1 MKKIFIFFSILSGIQ
16 GFAKVITVP
25 KQFTTIQAA
34 LNACK
39 VGDTVLVDAGT
50 YAENIV
56 WPQTNNIHLLS
67 KRLDA
72 TSTIVDGQNS
82 GRVFDIEWA
91 GRTAFAAEINGFTI
105 ENGYINVPAHL
116 GGRGA
121 GIYVSQA
128 AVQVRNCVIARN
140 NITSSFEIQNN
151 GGGAAIYIMSSPLA
165 LTNVI
170 DHCIIK
176 ANNVAN
182 VTTGEGAAV
191 GMESCNT
198 VISNTTISNNSFSVD
213 EVAVGTVYAYSASLK
228 MDAVKIENNTINT
241 TSQILYGAASIKGG
255 AVYAYLTKLQMTN
268 CLADENILS
277 PFSTNEAL
285 LGNAIYFYGEAKD
298 FKISNSTLANNKR
311 TDGAP
316 VLGTGIYFNSSNGT
330 APNVYNTISWNP
342 DNGLE
347 IYNQTKATQVAN
359 SDIRG
364 GYTGTAIL
372 NMDPEFIST
381 TDYHLQSGSPCI
393 NAGDNTYAPST
404 DLDGN
409 PRPQGSSTD
418 IGCYES
424 SVAFSSSVTNAAVE
438 PNSIVAK
445 AYPNP
450 THGAFTLTVNS
461 KWLNA
466 YMQVHDASGKI
477 LFTQKI
483 TNLTNNF
490 NFGKWAAGLYFID
503 LTSIAHEKQTL
514 QLLIQ
519 K

>member
-1 MKKIFIFFSILSGIQ
+1 MKKIFLFFSILSGIQ

-34 LNACK
+34 LNASK
-39 VGDTVLVDAGT
+39 TGDSVLVDAGT
-50 YAENIV
+50 YPENIV

-72 TSTIVDGQNS
+72 TTAIVDGQNL

-105 ENGYINVPAHL
+105 QNGYINVPAHL

-128 AVQVRNCVIARN
+128 AVQVKNCVIARN
-140 NITSSFEIQNN
+140 NITSSFEVQNN
-151 GGGAAIYIMSSPLA
+151 GGGAAIYIMSSPLT

-170 DHCIIK
+170 DHCLIK
-176 ANNVAN
+176 ANAVAN
-182 VTTGEGAAV
+182 VTTGEGAAI

-198 VISNTTISNNSFSVD
+198 ILSNSTISNNSLSVA

-228 MDAVKIENNTINT
+228 MDADRIENNTINT
-241 TSQILYGAASIKGG
+241 TSQILTGAASIKGG
-255 AVYAYLTKLQMTN
+255 AVYVYLTRFQMTN

-285 LGNAIYFYGEAKD
+285 LGSAIYFYGDATD
-298 FKISNSTLANNKR
+298 FKILNSTLANNKR
-311 TDGAP
+311 TDGAT
-316 VLGTGIYFNSSNGT
+316 VLGTGIYFSSSHGT

-347 IYNQTKATQVAN
+347 IYNQTKFTQVTN

-364 GYTGTAIL
+364 GYSGTAIL
-372 NMDPEFIST
+372 NTDPKFIST
-381 TDYHLQSGSPCI
+381 ADYHLQSSSLCI

-409 PRPQGSSTD
+409 PRPQGTSAD

-424 SVAFSSSVTNAAVE
+424 GVAFSSSVANAAVV
-438 PNSIVAK
+438 PTIILAK

-450 THGAFTLTVNS
+450 SHGAFTLTVNN

-483 TNLTNNF
+483 TNRTNNF
-490 NFGKWAAGLYFID
+490 NFDKWAAGLYFID
-503 LTSIAHEKQTL
+503 LTNIAHEKQTL